1 MSRPSSFD
9 VTEIIHRRP
18 PLKMPVKLSISFLKL
33 YAPLLT
39 EIQNAKEARKREFNI
54 YIYIY
59 IHGHD
64 VHIHSL
70 TDSTCHSHCT
80 ENCPNIQNTFIT
92 MFFQINVIARSY
104 GYSIYHVF
112 H

>member
-54 YIYIY
+54 YIYIFMVMMY
-59 IHGHD
+59 IY
-64 VHIHSL
+64 IHSL
-70 TDSTCHSHCT
+70 
-80 ENCPNIQNTFIT
+80 IQR
-92 MFFQINVIARSY
+92 VIHTVLKTVPTYKILLLQCS
-104 GYSIYHVF
+104 F
-112 H
+112 KLT